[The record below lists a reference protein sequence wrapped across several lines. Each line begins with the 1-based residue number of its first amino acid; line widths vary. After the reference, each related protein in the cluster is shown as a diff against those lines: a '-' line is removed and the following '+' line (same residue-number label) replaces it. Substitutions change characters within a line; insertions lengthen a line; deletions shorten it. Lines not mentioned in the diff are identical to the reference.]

1 MKVSNNARSDIHAHL
16 KSGKY
21 ITNALAWE
29 LFGCRSISSVIR
41 DLKRGV
47 EGRPPM
53 NIKSGYCPNLH
64 NNGQHAIWRA
74 A

>member
-1 MKVSNNARSDIHAHL
+1 MTVSDNARRDICAHL
-16 KSGKY
+16 KAGKI

-53 NIKSGYCPNLH
+53 KIKSWYCPNLH

>member
-1 MKVSNNARSDIHAHL
+1 MTVSDNARRDIYAHL
-16 KSGKY
+16 KAGKY

-41 DLKRGV
+41 DLKRGTKD
-47 EGRPPM
+47 RPPM
-53 NIKSGYCPNLH
+53 KINSGYCPNIH